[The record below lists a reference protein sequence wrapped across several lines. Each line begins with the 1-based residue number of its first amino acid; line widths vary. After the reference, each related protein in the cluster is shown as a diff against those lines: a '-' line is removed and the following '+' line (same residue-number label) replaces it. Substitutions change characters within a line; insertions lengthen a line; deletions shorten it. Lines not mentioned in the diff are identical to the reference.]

1 MSTIN
6 NTMGEGS
13 TSTRDMSTDKINVD
27 LNEYPIEDIS
37 LENGYSGTVSEHFD
51 HDIVAND
58 VLEVE
63 EIETYEKENIVSSSQ
78 NIEINEFA
86 EEVDRDE
93 TYNET
98 NIVPFVGQIFLSEE
112 EAFAFYKRYAYQH
125 GFSVRKGRFI
135 KRNGIMRRRD
145 FFCHREGRSS
155 LKIIEPLKE
164 QRNRESTRCECKAYL
179 RISLQKSHDIFP
191 SEWRVT
197 KFVVEH
203 NHVLLTQSEVRFLP
217 ANRTISEDDIE
228 RIFLLKE
235 GGLSVRQL
243 MRVIELEKNVKHGYL
258 PFIERD
264 IRNLFVKTKKK
275 VERNDAKDLLK
286 YCEDAKKSCSKFQ
299 YAYTL
304 DEERRL
310 EHIFWSPAS
319 CSDWYQKYGD
329 VVVFDTTYKVNSYEM
344 PFGIF
349 VGMNS
354 HGKTVLFGCAL
365 LRNETISAFRWLM
378 KTFISLMKKPP
389 KTILTDQDPWMKE
402 AISKDLPSTKH
413 SFCIWHITFKFS
425 SWFNAILR
433 DKYSKWCSDF
443 YELYKLETCEE
454 FEHQWPKVVAK
465 YNLQS
470 NKHVKGLYEIRN
482 YWALAYLR
490 DHFFGGMTTTGR
502 SESINAFI
510 KRFINSHT
518 SLSDFTKQVD
528 VAIDDIKQKEDHD
541 IMLEKCKRINL
552 KLMSPLQE
560 QAHGVLT
567 RFAFQKFQEEFERST
582 QYSIHHENGNEFV
595 LRYYKDANS
604 RKHMVFGDGKIA
616 TCSCKYFEFW
626 GILCRHI
633 LSIFLH
639 KDCHEIPSNYLPS
652 RWRLQ
657 TSHDDDEVDP
667 QQVNVVF
674 EEQVD
679 VVHCPPPSKTK
690 GRPKRRR
697 LKDGKELSHNMN
709 TCGLCKDVGHN
720 IVTCP
725 LKENTQ
731 FSGHTN
737 KKKKICKD
745 ANLNPILL
753 PKV

>member
-1 MSTIN
+1 MINNTMGEGNTSTRDMSTIN

-275 VERNDAKDLLK
+275 FERNDAKDLLK

-378 KTFISLMKKPP
+378 KVTSKLIIIVSLM
-389 KTILTDQDPWMKE
+389 
-402 AISKDLPSTKH
+402 
-413 SFCIWHITFKFS
+413 
-425 SWFNAILR
+425 
-433 DKYSKWCSDF
+433 
-443 YELYKLETCEE
+443 
-454 FEHQWPKVVAK
+454 
-465 YNLQS
+465 
-470 NKHVKGLYEIRN
+470 
-482 YWALAYLR
+482 
-490 DHFFGGMTTTGR
+490 
-502 SESINAFI
+502 
-510 KRFINSHT
+510 
-518 SLSDFTKQVD
+518 
-528 VAIDDIKQKEDHD
+528 
-541 IMLEKCKRINL
+541 
-552 KLMSPLQE
+552 
-560 QAHGVLT
+560 
-567 RFAFQKFQEEFERST
+567 
-582 QYSIHHENGNEFV
+582 
-595 LRYYKDANS
+595 
-604 RKHMVFGDGKIA
+604 MV
-616 TCSCKYFEFW
+616 S
-626 GILCRHI
+626 
-633 LSIFLH
+633 
-639 KDCHEIPSNYLPS
+639 
-652 RWRLQ
+652 
-657 TSHDDDEVDP
+657 
-667 QQVNVVF
+667 
-674 EEQVD
+674 
-679 VVHCPPPSKTK
+679 
-690 GRPKRRR
+690 
-697 LKDGKELSHNMN
+697 
-709 TCGLCKDVGHN
+709 
-720 IVTCP
+720 
-725 LKENTQ
+725 
-731 FSGHTN
+731 
-737 KKKKICKD
+737 
-745 ANLNPILL
+745 
-753 PKV
+753 

>member
-1 MSTIN
+1 MGEGNTSTRDMSTIN

-310 EHIFWSPAS
+310 EHIFWSPTS

-378 KTFISLMKKPP
+378 KVTSKLIIIVSLM
-389 KTILTDQDPWMKE
+389 
-402 AISKDLPSTKH
+402 
-413 SFCIWHITFKFS
+413 
-425 SWFNAILR
+425 
-433 DKYSKWCSDF
+433 
-443 YELYKLETCEE
+443 
-454 FEHQWPKVVAK
+454 
-465 YNLQS
+465 
-470 NKHVKGLYEIRN
+470 
-482 YWALAYLR
+482 
-490 DHFFGGMTTTGR
+490 
-502 SESINAFI
+502 
-510 KRFINSHT
+510 
-518 SLSDFTKQVD
+518 
-528 VAIDDIKQKEDHD
+528 
-541 IMLEKCKRINL
+541 
-552 KLMSPLQE
+552 
-560 QAHGVLT
+560 
-567 RFAFQKFQEEFERST
+567 
-582 QYSIHHENGNEFV
+582 
-595 LRYYKDANS
+595 
-604 RKHMVFGDGKIA
+604 MV
-616 TCSCKYFEFW
+616 S
-626 GILCRHI
+626 
-633 LSIFLH
+633 
-639 KDCHEIPSNYLPS
+639 
-652 RWRLQ
+652 
-657 TSHDDDEVDP
+657 
-667 QQVNVVF
+667 
-674 EEQVD
+674 
-679 VVHCPPPSKTK
+679 
-690 GRPKRRR
+690 
-697 LKDGKELSHNMN
+697 
-709 TCGLCKDVGHN
+709 
-720 IVTCP
+720 
-725 LKENTQ
+725 
-731 FSGHTN
+731 
-737 KKKKICKD
+737 
-745 ANLNPILL
+745 
-753 PKV
+753 

>member
-1 MSTIN
+1 MGEGNTSTRDMSTIN

-125 GFSVRKGRFI
+125 GFSVRK
-135 KRNGIMRRRD
+135 
-145 FFCHREGRSS
+145 
-155 LKIIEPLKE
+155 
-164 QRNRESTRCECKAYL
+164 
-179 RISLQKSHDIFP
+179 
-191 SEWRVT
+191 
-197 KFVVEH
+197 
-203 NHVLLTQSEVRFLP
+203 EVRFLP

-378 KTFISLMKKPP
+378 K
-389 KTILTDQDPWMKE
+389 
-402 AISKDLPSTKH
+402 
-413 SFCIWHITFKFS
+413 
-425 SWFNAILR
+425 
-433 DKYSKWCSDF
+433 
-443 YELYKLETCEE
+443 
-454 FEHQWPKVVAK
+454 
-465 YNLQS
+465 
-470 NKHVKGLYEIRN
+470 
-482 YWALAYLR
+482 
-490 DHFFGGMTTTGR
+490 
-502 SESINAFI
+502 
-510 KRFINSHT
+510 
-518 SLSDFTKQVD
+518 VD

-604 RKHMVFGDGKIA
+604 RKHMVFWDGKIA

-697 LKDGKELSHNMN
+697 LKGGKELSHNMN

>member
-1 MSTIN
+1 MINNTMGEGNTSTRDMSTIN

-304 DEERRL
+304 DEERR
-310 EHIFWSPAS
+310 
-319 CSDWYQKYGD
+319 
-329 VVVFDTTYKVNSYEM
+329 
-344 PFGIF
+344 
-349 VGMNS
+349 
-354 HGKTVLFGCAL
+354 
-365 LRNETISAFRWLM
+365 
-378 KTFISLMKKPP
+378 
-389 KTILTDQDPWMKE
+389 
-402 AISKDLPSTKH
+402 
-413 SFCIWHITFKFS
+413 
-425 SWFNAILR
+425 
-433 DKYSKWCSDF
+433 
-443 YELYKLETCEE
+443 
-454 FEHQWPKVVAK
+454 
-465 YNLQS
+465 
-470 NKHVKGLYEIRN
+470 N

-604 RKHMVFGDGKIA
+604 RKHMVFWD
-616 TCSCKYFEFW
+616 
-626 GILCRHI
+626 
-633 LSIFLH
+633 
-639 KDCHEIPSNYLPS
+639 DCHEIPSNYLPS

-697 LKDGKELSHNMN
+697 LKGGKELSHNMN
-709 TCGLCKDVGHN
+709 TCGLCKDHV
-720 IVTCP
+720 
-725 LKENTQ
+725 E
-731 FSGHTN
+731 
-737 KKKKICKD
+737 
-745 ANLNPILL
+745 
-753 PKV
+753 

>member
-1 MSTIN
+1 
-6 NTMGEGS
+6 MGEGS

-37 LENGYSGTVSEHFD
+37 LENGYSGTVNEHFD

-112 EAFAFYKRYAYQH
+112 EAFAFYK
-125 GFSVRKGRFI
+125 
-135 KRNGIMRRRD
+135 
-145 FFCHREGRSS
+145 RSS

-378 KTFISLMKKPP
+378 K
-389 KTILTDQDPWMKE
+389 
-402 AISKDLPSTKH
+402 
-413 SFCIWHITFKFS
+413 
-425 SWFNAILR
+425 
-433 DKYSKWCSDF
+433 
-443 YELYKLETCEE
+443 
-454 FEHQWPKVVAK
+454 
-465 YNLQS
+465 
-470 NKHVKGLYEIRN
+470 
-482 YWALAYLR
+482 
-490 DHFFGGMTTTGR
+490 
-502 SESINAFI
+502 
-510 KRFINSHT
+510 
-518 SLSDFTKQVD
+518 VD

-604 RKHMVFGDGKIA
+604 RKHMVFWDGKIA

-639 KDCHEIPSNYLPS
+639 KDCHEIPSNYLLS

-697 LKDGKELSHNMN
+697 LKGGKELSHNMN

>member
-1 MSTIN
+1 
-6 NTMGEGS
+6 MGEGS

-275 VERNDAKDLLK
+275 VERNNAKDLLK

-378 KTFISLMKKPP
+378 K
-389 KTILTDQDPWMKE
+389 
-402 AISKDLPSTKH
+402 
-413 SFCIWHITFKFS
+413 
-425 SWFNAILR
+425 
-433 DKYSKWCSDF
+433 
-443 YELYKLETCEE
+443 
-454 FEHQWPKVVAK
+454 
-465 YNLQS
+465 
-470 NKHVKGLYEIRN
+470 
-482 YWALAYLR
+482 
-490 DHFFGGMTTTGR
+490 
-502 SESINAFI
+502 
-510 KRFINSHT
+510 
-518 SLSDFTKQVD
+518 VD

-604 RKHMVFGDGKIA
+604 RKHMVFWDGKIA

-697 LKDGKELSHNMN
+697 LKGGKELSHNMN

>member
-1 MSTIN
+1 
-6 NTMGEGS
+6 MGEGS

-235 GGLSVRQL
+235 GGLLVRQL

-378 KTFISLMKKPP
+378 K
-389 KTILTDQDPWMKE
+389 
-402 AISKDLPSTKH
+402 
-413 SFCIWHITFKFS
+413 
-425 SWFNAILR
+425 
-433 DKYSKWCSDF
+433 
-443 YELYKLETCEE
+443 
-454 FEHQWPKVVAK
+454 
-465 YNLQS
+465 
-470 NKHVKGLYEIRN
+470 
-482 YWALAYLR
+482 
-490 DHFFGGMTTTGR
+490 
-502 SESINAFI
+502 
-510 KRFINSHT
+510 
-518 SLSDFTKQVD
+518 VD

-604 RKHMVFGDGKIA
+604 RKHMVFWDGKIA

-697 LKDGKELSHNMN
+697 LKGGKELSHNMN
-709 TCGLCKDVGHN
+709 TCGLCKD
-720 IVTCP
+720 
-725 LKENTQ
+725 
-731 FSGHTN
+731 
-737 KKKKICKD
+737 
-745 ANLNPILL
+745 
-753 PKV
+753 

>member
-1 MSTIN
+1 MGEGNTSTRDMSTIN

-164 QRNRESTRCECKAYL
+164 QRNRESTRCECKTYL

-378 KTFISLMKKPP
+378 K
-389 KTILTDQDPWMKE
+389 
-402 AISKDLPSTKH
+402 
-413 SFCIWHITFKFS
+413 
-425 SWFNAILR
+425 
-433 DKYSKWCSDF
+433 
-443 YELYKLETCEE
+443 
-454 FEHQWPKVVAK
+454 
-465 YNLQS
+465 
-470 NKHVKGLYEIRN
+470 
-482 YWALAYLR
+482 
-490 DHFFGGMTTTGR
+490 
-502 SESINAFI
+502 
-510 KRFINSHT
+510 
-518 SLSDFTKQVD
+518 VD

-604 RKHMVFGDGKIA
+604 RKHMVFWDGKIA

-639 KDCHEIPSNYLPS
+639 KDCHEILSNYLPS

-697 LKDGKELSHNMN
+697 LKGGKELSHNMN

>member
-1 MSTIN
+1 M
-6 NTMGEGS
+6 
-13 TSTRDMSTDKINVD
+13 D
-27 LNEYPIEDIS
+27 LSFLQSPHAQS
-37 LENGYSGTVSEHFD
+37 FLR
-51 HDIVAND
+51 
-58 VLEVE
+58 
-63 EIETYEKENIVSSSQ
+63 SSKAQ
-78 NIEINEFA
+78 YQKK
-86 EEVDRDE
+86 VDRDE

-135 KRNGIMRRRD
+135 KRNGIMRRCD

-378 KTFISLMKKPP
+378 K
-389 KTILTDQDPWMKE
+389 
-402 AISKDLPSTKH
+402 
-413 SFCIWHITFKFS
+413 
-425 SWFNAILR
+425 
-433 DKYSKWCSDF
+433 
-443 YELYKLETCEE
+443 
-454 FEHQWPKVVAK
+454 
-465 YNLQS
+465 
-470 NKHVKGLYEIRN
+470 
-482 YWALAYLR
+482 
-490 DHFFGGMTTTGR
+490 
-502 SESINAFI
+502 
-510 KRFINSHT
+510 
-518 SLSDFTKQVD
+518 VD

-604 RKHMVFGDGKIA
+604 RKHMVFWDGKIA

-697 LKDGKELSHNMN
+697 LKGGKELSHNMN
-709 TCGLCKDVGHN
+709 TCGLCKDCVGQVGIWMVRSFN
-720 IVTCP
+720 ATWALLILKDTIVYRHPIYAMPCP
-725 LKENTQ
+725 AMGATWEL
-731 FSGHTN
+731 
-737 KKKKICKD
+737 D
-745 ANLNPILL
+745 LL
-753 PKV
+753 LLFLH

>member
-1 MSTIN
+1 
-6 NTMGEGS
+6 MGEGS

-275 VERNDAKDLLK
+275 FERNDAKDLLK
-286 YCEDAKKSCSKFQ
+286 YCEDAKKSCSKFH

-378 KTFISLMKKPP
+378 K
-389 KTILTDQDPWMKE
+389 
-402 AISKDLPSTKH
+402 
-413 SFCIWHITFKFS
+413 
-425 SWFNAILR
+425 
-433 DKYSKWCSDF
+433 
-443 YELYKLETCEE
+443 
-454 FEHQWPKVVAK
+454 
-465 YNLQS
+465 
-470 NKHVKGLYEIRN
+470 
-482 YWALAYLR
+482 
-490 DHFFGGMTTTGR
+490 
-502 SESINAFI
+502 
-510 KRFINSHT
+510 
-518 SLSDFTKQVD
+518 VD

-604 RKHMVFGDGKIA
+604 RKHMVFWDGKIA

-697 LKDGKELSHNMN
+697 LKGGKELSHNMN
-709 TCGLCKDVGHN
+709 TCGLCKD
-720 IVTCP
+720 
-725 LKENTQ
+725 
-731 FSGHTN
+731 
-737 KKKKICKD
+737 
-745 ANLNPILL
+745 
-753 PKV
+753 

>member
-1 MSTIN
+1 
-6 NTMGEGS
+6 MGEGS

-349 VGMNS
+349 V
-354 HGKTVLFGCAL
+354 
-365 LRNETISAFRWLM
+365 
-378 KTFISLMKKPP
+378 
-389 KTILTDQDPWMKE
+389 
-402 AISKDLPSTKH
+402 
-413 SFCIWHITFKFS
+413 
-425 SWFNAILR
+425 
-433 DKYSKWCSDF
+433 
-443 YELYKLETCEE
+443 
-454 FEHQWPKVVAK
+454 
-465 YNLQS
+465 
-470 NKHVKGLYEIRN
+470 
-482 YWALAYLR
+482 
-490 DHFFGGMTTTGR
+490 
-502 SESINAFI
+502 
-510 KRFINSHT
+510 
-518 SLSDFTKQVD
+518 
-528 VAIDDIKQKEDHD
+528 AIDDIKQKEDHD

-697 LKDGKELSHNMN
+697 LKGGKELSHNMN

>member
-1 MSTIN
+1 
-6 NTMGEGS
+6 MGEGS

-275 VERNDAKDLLK
+275 VERNNAKDLLK

-304 DEERRL
+304 DEER
-310 EHIFWSPAS
+310 
-319 CSDWYQKYGD
+319 
-329 VVVFDTTYKVNSYEM
+329 
-344 PFGIF
+344 
-349 VGMNS
+349 
-354 HGKTVLFGCAL
+354 
-365 LRNETISAFRWLM
+365 
-378 KTFISLMKKPP
+378 
-389 KTILTDQDPWMKE
+389 
-402 AISKDLPSTKH
+402 
-413 SFCIWHITFKFS
+413 
-425 SWFNAILR
+425 
-433 DKYSKWCSDF
+433 
-443 YELYKLETCEE
+443 
-454 FEHQWPKVVAK
+454 
-465 YNLQS
+465 
-470 NKHVKGLYEIRN
+470 RN

-604 RKHMVFGDGKIA
+604 RKHMVFWDGKIA

-697 LKDGKELSHNMN
+697 LKGGKELSHNMN

>member
-1 MSTIN
+1 MINNTMGEGNTSTRDMSTIN

-112 EAFAFYKRYAYQH
+112 EAFAFYK
-125 GFSVRKGRFI
+125 
-135 KRNGIMRRRD
+135 
-145 FFCHREGRSS
+145 
-155 LKIIEPLKE
+155 
-164 QRNRESTRCECKAYL
+164 
-179 RISLQKSHDIFP
+179 
-191 SEWRVT
+191 
-197 KFVVEH
+197 
-203 NHVLLTQSEVRFLP
+203 
-217 ANRTISEDDIE
+217 
-228 RIFLLKE
+228 
-235 GGLSVRQL
+235 
-243 MRVIELEKNVKHGYL
+243 
-258 PFIERD
+258 
-264 IRNLFVKTKKK
+264 
-275 VERNDAKDLLK
+275 
-286 YCEDAKKSCSKFQ
+286 
-299 YAYTL
+299 
-304 DEERRL
+304 
-310 EHIFWSPAS
+310 
-319 CSDWYQKYGD
+319 
-329 VVVFDTTYKVNSYEM
+329 
-344 PFGIF
+344 
-349 VGMNS
+349 
-354 HGKTVLFGCAL
+354 
-365 LRNETISAFRWLM
+365 
-378 KTFISLMKKPP
+378 
-389 KTILTDQDPWMKE
+389 
-402 AISKDLPSTKH
+402 
-413 SFCIWHITFKFS
+413 
-425 SWFNAILR
+425 
-433 DKYSKWCSDF
+433 
-443 YELYKLETCEE
+443 
-454 FEHQWPKVVAK
+454 
-465 YNLQS
+465 
-470 NKHVKGLYEIRN
+470 RN

-604 RKHMVFGDGKIA
+604 RKHMVFWD
-616 TCSCKYFEFW
+616 
-626 GILCRHI
+626 
-633 LSIFLH
+633 
-639 KDCHEIPSNYLPS
+639 DCHEIPSNYLPS

-697 LKDGKELSHNMN
+697 LKGGKELSHNMN
-709 TCGLCKDVGHN
+709 TCGLCKDHV
-720 IVTCP
+720 
-725 LKENTQ
+725 E
-731 FSGHTN
+731 
-737 KKKKICKD
+737 
-745 ANLNPILL
+745 
-753 PKV
+753 

>member
-1 MSTIN
+1 MDLSFLQSPHAQSFLRSSKAQYQMINNTMGEGNTSTRDMSTIN

-27 LNEYPIEDIS
+27 LNEYPIKDIS

-243 MRVIELEKNVKHGYL
+243 MRVIELEKNVKHG
-258 PFIERD
+258 
-264 IRNLFVKTKKK
+264 
-275 VERNDAKDLLK
+275 
-286 YCEDAKKSCSKFQ
+286 
-299 YAYTL
+299 
-304 DEERRL
+304 
-310 EHIFWSPAS
+310 
-319 CSDWYQKYGD
+319 
-329 VVVFDTTYKVNSYEM
+329 
-344 PFGIF
+344 
-349 VGMNS
+349 
-354 HGKTVLFGCAL
+354 
-365 LRNETISAFRWLM
+365 
-378 KTFISLMKKPP
+378 
-389 KTILTDQDPWMKE
+389 
-402 AISKDLPSTKH
+402 
-413 SFCIWHITFKFS
+413 
-425 SWFNAILR
+425 
-433 DKYSKWCSDF
+433 
-443 YELYKLETCEE
+443 
-454 FEHQWPKVVAK
+454 
-465 YNLQS
+465 
-470 NKHVKGLYEIRN
+470 
-482 YWALAYLR
+482 
-490 DHFFGGMTTTGR
+490 
-502 SESINAFI
+502 
-510 KRFINSHT
+510 
-518 SLSDFTKQVD
+518 
-528 VAIDDIKQKEDHD
+528 
-541 IMLEKCKRINL
+541 
-552 KLMSPLQE
+552 
-560 QAHGVLT
+560 
-567 RFAFQKFQEEFERST
+567 
-582 QYSIHHENGNEFV
+582 
-595 LRYYKDANS
+595 
-604 RKHMVFGDGKIA
+604 
-616 TCSCKYFEFW
+616 
-626 GILCRHI
+626 
-633 LSIFLH
+633 
-639 KDCHEIPSNYLPS
+639 
-652 RWRLQ
+652 
-657 TSHDDDEVDP
+657 
-667 QQVNVVF
+667 
-674 EEQVD
+674 
-679 VVHCPPPSKTK
+679 
-690 GRPKRRR
+690 RPKRRR
-697 LKDGKELSHNMN
+697 LKGGKELSHNMN

>member
-1 MSTIN
+1 MVPFCNWFWLDNRMINNTMGEGNTSTRDMSTIN

-243 MRVIELEKNVKHGYL
+243 MRVIELEKNVKHG
-258 PFIERD
+258 
-264 IRNLFVKTKKK
+264 
-275 VERNDAKDLLK
+275 
-286 YCEDAKKSCSKFQ
+286 
-299 YAYTL
+299 
-304 DEERRL
+304 
-310 EHIFWSPAS
+310 
-319 CSDWYQKYGD
+319 
-329 VVVFDTTYKVNSYEM
+329 
-344 PFGIF
+344 
-349 VGMNS
+349 
-354 HGKTVLFGCAL
+354 
-365 LRNETISAFRWLM
+365 
-378 KTFISLMKKPP
+378 
-389 KTILTDQDPWMKE
+389 
-402 AISKDLPSTKH
+402 
-413 SFCIWHITFKFS
+413 
-425 SWFNAILR
+425 
-433 DKYSKWCSDF
+433 
-443 YELYKLETCEE
+443 
-454 FEHQWPKVVAK
+454 
-465 YNLQS
+465 
-470 NKHVKGLYEIRN
+470 
-482 YWALAYLR
+482 
-490 DHFFGGMTTTGR
+490 
-502 SESINAFI
+502 
-510 KRFINSHT
+510 
-518 SLSDFTKQVD
+518 
-528 VAIDDIKQKEDHD
+528 
-541 IMLEKCKRINL
+541 
-552 KLMSPLQE
+552 
-560 QAHGVLT
+560 
-567 RFAFQKFQEEFERST
+567 
-582 QYSIHHENGNEFV
+582 
-595 LRYYKDANS
+595 
-604 RKHMVFGDGKIA
+604 
-616 TCSCKYFEFW
+616 
-626 GILCRHI
+626 
-633 LSIFLH
+633 
-639 KDCHEIPSNYLPS
+639 
-652 RWRLQ
+652 
-657 TSHDDDEVDP
+657 
-667 QQVNVVF
+667 
-674 EEQVD
+674 
-679 VVHCPPPSKTK
+679 
-690 GRPKRRR
+690 RPKRRR
-697 LKDGKELSHNMN
+697 LKGGKELSHNMN